1 MMWINLSELKGDL
14 KLLKGESLIFHC
26 EVLEFSVCSSKNGNM
41 YGILEVCNDCD
52 QSKFFLFGEDLVS
65 FKQHGVKEKQLLIK
79 GSPKK
84 QRFSDNYE
92 FRIGEIL
99 DVF

>member
-14 KLLKGESLIFHC
+14 KVLKGESIIFHC
-26 EVLEFSVCSSKNGNM
+26 EVFEFSVRSSKKGNM
-41 YGILEVCNDCD
+41 FGVLEVCNHCD
-52 QSKFFLFGEDLVS
+52 QSTFFLFGEDLVN
-65 FKQHGVKEKQLLIK
+65 FKQHGVKGKQLLIK